1 MELNVNKQEIVRYL
15 GYGKNEPDETVREQ
29 IDQCVAE
36 LLRASAMKT
45 INRVFP
51 LKHLSTSE
59 ILLGET
65 RIESEKLS
73 KHLRNCDK
81 AILFAATLGTAA
93 DLLIRRWSVADL
105 SRAVIMQASAAAVIE
120 ASCDACQKELSDE
133 AAKEGFYLRSRFSPG
148 YGDFPLSYQKELLS
162 LLDAPKRIGL
172 TVTDS
177 MMLTP
182 TKSVTAVMGLTRE
195 RESCNVHK
203 CASCDAVDC
212 PFRQE

>member
-93 DLLIRRWSVADL
+93 DLLIRRWSVADM

-120 ASCDACQKELSDE
+120 AYCDE

>member
-15 GYGKNEPDETVREQ
+15 GYGKNEPDETVRAQ

-93 DLLIRRWSVADL
+93 DLLIRRWSVADM
-105 SRAVIMQASAAAVIE
+105 SRAVIMQASATAVI
-120 ASCDACQKELSDE
+120 
-133 AAKEGFYLRSRFSPG
+133 
-148 YGDFPLSYQKELLS
+148 
-162 LLDAPKRIGL
+162 
-172 TVTDS
+172 
-177 MMLTP
+177 
-182 TKSVTAVMGLTRE
+182 
-195 RESCNVHK
+195 
-203 CASCDAVDC
+203 
-212 PFRQE
+212 

>member
-1 MELNVNKQEIVRYL
+1 M
-15 GYGKNEPDETVREQ
+15 
-29 IDQCVAE
+29 
-36 LLRASAMKT
+36 
-45 INRVFP
+45 
-51 LKHLSTSE
+51 
-59 ILLGET
+59 
-65 RIESEKLS
+65 
-73 KHLRNCDK
+73 
-81 AILFAATLGTAA
+81 
-93 DLLIRRWSVADL
+93 

-120 ASCDACQKELSDE
+120 AYCDACQKELSDE

-148 YGDFPLSYQKELLS
+148 YGDSS
-162 LLDAPKRIGL
+162 KRIGL